1 MEDRRRMNQSDSPK
15 QAIAVIIA
23 TVFALALGDTVRRI
37 GTKKKPHRTVWLEC
51 IKQLTYAN

>member
-37 GTKKKPHRTVWLEC
+37 GTKKNHTELCGWNV
-51 IKQLTYAN
+51 